1 MRRSAILLIVTGC
14 IGLILLSSSSSS
26 SLVSHI
32 SPYTSGSDPPIVL
45 VTGFEP
51 FGVYEV
57 NPSQLIAEA
66 LHGQY
71 LDEVQIIGLV
81 LPVDFEDSVEI
92 LIGAIEDYS
101 PILVIST
108 GLSARAHSIVV
119 EKCGVNLKRL
129 PRNETL
135 LCRFRRVD
143 PMGPLF
149 RFTPLCVRGI
159 VGELR
164 TAGISAKGSLFAGFY
179 VCNAVFYRMLGYLMN
194 HTSSIQGGFIHVP
207 LLKEQDPQGMELDM
221 MVEAVE
227 IAIRTCLV

>member
-1 MRRSAILLIVTGC
+1 MRRLTIFSIVTLF
-14 IGLILLSSSSSS
+14 ILILLSSSSVASVAS
-26 SLVSHI
+26 YLAVTDSE
-32 SPYTSGSDPPIVL
+32 SDPPIVL

-51 FGVYEV
+51 FGIYDV
-57 NPSQLIAEA
+57 NPSQLIAEE

-71 LDEVQIIGLV
+71 LNEVQIIGLV

-92 LIGAIEDYS
+92 LIETIEEYT

-119 EKCGVNLKRL
+119 EKCGINLKRL
-129 PRNETL
+129 SRNETF

-149 RFTPLCVRGI
+149 RLTPLCVKDI
-159 VGELR
+159 IGELR
-164 TAGISAKGSLFAGFY
+164 SAGISAKASLFAGFY
-179 VCNAVFYRMLGYLMN
+179 VCNAVFYHLLGYLRD
-194 HTSSIQGGFIHVP
+194 HASCTVGGFIHVP
-207 LLKEQDPQGMELDM
+207 LLKEQDPQGMELET

-227 IAIRTCLV
+227 IVIQTCLG